1 MKAKAQKAAMQL
13 HEFLADA
20 PSAEEARATLQT
32 EGVNVGS
39 FTHRLKTA
47 RASAASSVEKM
58 KSPLGEVAAK
68 THEQIRSFM
77 KKFGTD
83 DVPGLPAGAFARSKG
98 SGTRDNGSHAG
109 KQDTDAQA
117 E

>member
-1 MKAKAQKAAMQL
+1 MKVKAQKAAMQL

-20 PSAEEARATLQT
+20 PSAEEARATLQA
-32 EGVNVGS
+32 EGVDVGS

-47 RASAASSVEKM
+47 RASVASSVEKV
-58 KSPLGEVAAK
+58 KSPLGDVAAK

-77 KKFGTD
+77 KKFGAD
-83 DVPGLPAGAFARSKG
+83 DAPGLPAGAFARSKG
-98 SGTRDNGSHAG
+98 SGKRNNGSHAR